1 MYYINHTKNYFYL
14 NESFFF
20 AFKKRNTPYDNEIR
34 GLLPG
39 ANDKS
44 EQTRNSEST
53 LLLTPFSTVAE
64 MFVPNRYWLHDVTIW
79 PQVN

>member
-1 MYYINHTKNYFYL
+1 MNR
-14 NESFFF
+14 FFLLS
-20 AFKKRNTPYDNEIR
+20 KSVRLYMDNEIR